1 MMLWTFKNWF
11 ALRSRKIPG
20 VAPEYNLNIFKPKRY
35 YFWEMGAISIGE
47 ALKEVLERN
56 GWKQRIDELKLRR
69 DWEQIVGKTIARYTT
84 DLRLHKGTLTV
95 GTSVAPLKQELLYA
109 KEELKQNINSFYNEL
124 LVRDIVIK

>member
-95 GTSVAPLKQELLYA
+95 GTSVRSEEHTSELQSRENLVCR
-109 KEELKQNINSFYNEL
+109 L
-124 LVRDIVIK
+124 L